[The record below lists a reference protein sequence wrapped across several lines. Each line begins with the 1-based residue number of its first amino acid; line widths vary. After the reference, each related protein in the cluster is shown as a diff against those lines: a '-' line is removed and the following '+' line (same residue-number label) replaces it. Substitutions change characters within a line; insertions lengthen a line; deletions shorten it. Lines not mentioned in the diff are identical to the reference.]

1 MKSTRQSAGLHSSK
15 SFSEIPRNQTEQKM
29 LKGSHPLF
37 SALVSDGWRKFP
49 PSWQILAQPAFLL
62 GKILKMQN
70 HIRTKRAR
78 RALGPGWH
86 PMVVPPRGNIQSM
99 IYNHFKEEN
108 QRRNIFS

>member
-1 MKSTRQSAGLHSSK
+1 MQDKLAIL
-15 SFSEIPRNQTEQKM
+15 IAIRNQIEQKM

>member
-1 MKSTRQSAGLHSSK
+1 MKSTRQSAGLRSPKSLSK
-15 SFSEIPRNQTEQKM
+15 TPGNQTEQKM
-29 LKGSHPLF
+29 LEGSHLLF

-78 RALGPGWH
+78 
-86 PMVVPPRGNIQSM
+86 
-99 IYNHFKEEN
+99 
-108 QRRNIFS
+108 